1 MSNPSFPDQLHELWR
16 TRPVRLPHRGPL
28 AGVAAGIGYRYS
40 VDPVLVRVAFAVST
54 IFGGVGIVLYLACWL
69 LLPQAGDQVS
79 AAESMIGRGQSSESG
94 TKKVVL
100 AVALVIAVSTL
111 GPVGV
116 GLGGSGLIS
125 LALMLG
131 GLWLL
136 HERRPVPPPLP
147 AGTDVGFTYPTQ
159 PTGYPGTVT
168 PATEYGGFTAP
179 GVYATLPKTYEP
191 TTATTPTVAE
201 PAATPPSTS
210 TAAPEAGATTD
221 AAPAEPP
228 PGPQPPSW
236 DPLGVAPF
244 AWDLPEPAQPT
255 VPALPARPKS
265 RLTSTVLG
273 IAIIASAATWGVSA
287 ASGAEWLSP
296 GRIGAVGLAVIGIGL
311 VVGAFLRR
319 GYGLLVVTGPLIGF
333 VMLASLVGPVD
344 WNSQNVG
351 TREWRPANASELQSS
366 YSGQLG
372 DFTLDLRS
380 VQLTEDKTVD
390 ITSGVGSF
398 TVLVPPTMN
407 VVNHCSITVGDLAC
421 LADGLSVGTE
431 GADKPKLTL
440 NMTGKVG
447 DMEVRRG

>member
-1 MSNPSFPDQLHELWR
+1 MSNPSFPDQLQELWR

-28 AGVAAGIGYRYS
+28 AGVAAGIAHRYD

-79 AAESMIGRGQSSESG
+79 AAESMFGRGHSSESG

-100 AVALVIAVSTL
+100 AVALVIAMSTL

-136 HERRPVPPPLP
+136 HQRRPVPPPLP
-147 AGTDVGFTYPTQ
+147 AGVDVGFAYPTQ

-168 PATEYGGFTAP
+168 PAAEYGGFTTP

-191 TTATTPTVAE
+191 APTVTAQ
-201 PAATPPSTS
+201 
-210 TAAPEAGATTD
+210 TAAPSADTVSD
-221 AAPAEPP
+221 AAAPTDPVPTDSAA
-228 PGPQPPSW
+228 QPPSW

-244 AWDLPEPAQPT
+244 AWDLPEPAPAT
-255 VPALPARPKS
+255 VPAIVARPKS

-273 IAIIASAATWGVSA
+273 VAIIASAATWGVSA
-287 ASGAEWLSP
+287 ASGAQWLSP
-296 GRIGAVGLAVIGIGL
+296 GRIGAVALAVIGIGL
-311 VVGAFLRR
+311 IVGAFLRR

-333 VMLASLVGPVD
+333 VMLASLIGPVD
-344 WNSQNVG
+344 WNSQQVG
-351 TREWRPANASELQSS
+351 SRTFAPASAAELQSS

-380 VQLTEDKTVD
+380 VQLTENKTVD

-398 TVLVPPTMN
+398 TVLVPPNMN
-407 VVNHCSITVGDLAC
+407 VENHCSIAIGDVSC
-421 LADGLSVGTE
+421 LADGLSLGTD
-431 GADKPKLTL
+431 GANKPVLTL

-447 DMEVRRG
+447 DMQVHRG